1 MMLRSKWPGL
11 TRAPMDLAPVDKAA
25 LRTFSLSTLIR
36 MSSFLTSD
44 GVTLDLLPS
53 NRSMS
58 ETRSRQAE
66 EVDDKVD
73 EGCLYIG
80 RKL

>member
-1 MMLRSKWPGL
+1 MLRSKWPGL

-25 LRTFSLSTLIR
+25 LRTFSLNTLIR

-53 NRSMS
+53 NHSIIEARSWK
-58 ETRSRQAE
+58 AE
-66 EVDDKVD
+66 EVYCKFDAGV
-73 EGCLYIG
+73 CI
-80 RKL
+80 